1 MTPTEKL
8 KENRDK
14 VLEIVN
20 KYEQLGFTDVKI
32 HGSVARG
39 EDTENSDLDL
49 IYTFKS
55 KNYFNYN
62 DYVHFYDD
70 LEVLLDI
77 KVDLFEDLELRPLIA
92 KHIFSYARPFK
103 QFLGQ
108 LNG

>member
-8 KENRDK
+8 KENKDK

-20 KYEQLGFTDVKI
+20 KYEQLGFANVKI

-55 KNYFNYN
+55 SKVMNYN
-62 DYVHFYDD
+62 DYVQFFDD
-70 LEVLLDI
+70 LEVLLDL
-77 KVDLFEDLELRPLIA
+77 KVDFFSVRELKPLIA
-92 KHIFSYARPFK
+92 EHILSYAVPFK
-103 QFLGQ
+103 FFLEH
-108 LNG
+108 LNE